1 MTILVNEYGRLSNGE
16 SVSEVVL
23 SNTQGLEVR
32 IISLG
37 VAITHLLMKRKHKET
52 LDVVLGYDNLDR
64 YLEENDAFGAVV
76 GRHANRIKNARLL
89 IDGKAIKVTA
99 NNGKHSLHSGPSN
112 MVKSNF
118 SYQILNEQTVRFVGV
133 SQDGEEGFPGNVE
146 LTVELTLTDHNQL
159 VLHYTAKTDKA
170 TPINITNHAFFN
182 LNGHNSGTAMDH
194 SLMIDSDKIT
204 LNDEDSV
211 PTGEF
216 LWVNKTPFDFKTITP
231 ISSHL
236 EDPDDQLRYGMGYD
250 QNFVLNQS
258 TPFKT
263 DSKIFFAAKLVGN
276 QSGLIMNTYTT
287 QPGLQLYTANHLKP
301 NTQGKENAI
310 YGPRHGVCLETQ
322 HFPASPS
329 YPHFPEVILRPGVL
343 MDETT
348 IYEFNEEEN

>member
-1 MTILVNEYGRLSNGE
+1 MTILVNEYGKLSNGVT
-16 SVSEVVL
+16 VSEVVL
-23 SNTQGLEVR
+23 CNIQGMEVR
-32 IISLG
+32 VITLG
-37 VAITHLLMKRKHKET
+37 VAITHLKMKRKNKKT
-52 LDVVLGYDNLDR
+52 LDVVLGYDSLGR

-76 GRHANRIKNARLL
+76 GRHANRIKNASFI
-89 IDGKAIKVTA
+89 IDEKTIKVTA

-112 MVKSNF
+112 LVKRNF

-133 SQDGEEGFPGNVE
+133 SPDGEEGFPGNVE
-146 LTVELTLTDHNQL
+146 LTVELTLTDLNQL

-182 LNGHNSGTAMDH
+182 LNGHDSGSAMDH
-194 SLMIDSDKIT
+194 SLMIDSDKVT

-231 ISSHL
+231 ISTHL
-236 EDPDDQLRYGMGYD
+236 TDPDDQLRYGMGYD

-258 TPFKT
+258 TSFKT
-263 DSKIFFAAKLVGN
+263 DSKLFFAAKLVGD
-276 QSGLIMNTYTT
+276 QSGIIMNTYTT
-287 QPGLQLYTANHLKP
+287 QPGLQLYTANHLKRD
-301 NTQGKENAI
+301 TLGKENAN

-329 YPHFPEVILRPGVL
+329 YPHFPDVILSPGAL

-348 IYEFNEEEN
+348 IYEFTEEEN